1 MGYYMAMNANKLEL
15 SEEQMASAV
24 EQVEAL
30 QLTEEEVA
38 ELDAE

>member
-1 MGYYMAMNANKLEL
+1 MGYYMAMYANKIDELEDQETL
-15 SEEQMASAV
+15 TP

-38 ELDAE
+38 ELNVE